1 MINIDIK
8 PDKFWKQFKSDNLKL
23 WVKGY
28 IYSHSIE
35 NIISICKNLKKEE
48 VPSFIAGI
56 NGHFALAVQRDKL
69 TFLAVDK
76 IRSTPLFF
84 TKIKDNFFINSDP
97 KNLINLN
104 NFNKLIDEN
113 ARLEIAMSGFVIGN
127 KTIYNKLHSLKAGE
141 IVMFHENSYE

>member
-8 PDKFWKQFKSDNLKL
+8 PDKFWKKFKSDNLKL
-23 WVKGY
+23 WVKGC

-35 NIISICKNLKKEE
+35 NIISICKYIKKEE
-48 VPSFIAGI
+48 VPSFIASI

-97 KNLINLN
+97 KNLIFLKFFLQSLPQ
-104 NFNKLIDEN
+104 NFQMNHKSKI
-113 ARLEIAMSGFVIGN
+113 
-127 KTIYNKLHSLKAGE
+127 LH
-141 IVMFHENSYE
+141 F